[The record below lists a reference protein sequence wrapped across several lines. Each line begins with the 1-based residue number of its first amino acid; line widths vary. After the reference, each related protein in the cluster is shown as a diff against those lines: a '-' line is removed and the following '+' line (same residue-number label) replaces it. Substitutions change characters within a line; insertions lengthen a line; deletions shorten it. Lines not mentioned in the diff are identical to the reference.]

1 MKKKTNMKIAS
12 LNSMIQFLKRIEE
25 RKGLL
30 NLIRILIM
38 VANIEWESSNS
49 MIEIGLRLRTWA
61 LEVAKHTE
69 IALYSALNMKMS
81 AQEEDNEVMLII
93 KENIPISISRFYITY
108 QKWKQLEEKRDV
120 KSSLMTRNRGNKKW

>member
-25 RKGLL
+25 LKGLL

-69 IALYSALNMKMS
+69 IALYSALNMKMA

>member
-30 NLIRILIM
+30 NLIRILIT